1 MKRKLDIAKVLMR
14 NNSKISLP
22 NKKYDYQNG
31 LKMRAK

>member
-14 NNSKISLP
+14 NNSKLSLP
-22 NKKYDYQNG
+22 NKKYDYQKS